1 MALGP
6 KIKWEQDEKIQWD
19 DNIYKW
25 DDIRVL
31 LKGGAAASS
40 GATEYRDLTRDFTE
54 EDKKKLVKIVC
65 KVNGL
70 EYQDEKWKK
79 SASKVNATQV
89 KIAVSKVLG
98 VKIDI

>member
-1 MALGP
+1 MS

-19 DNIYKW
+19 DNPFKW
-25 DDIRVL
+25 NDVQVL
-31 LKGGAAASS
+31 AKGGAAVSS
-40 GATEYRDLTRDFTE
+40 GATEYREITRDFSE
-54 EDKKKLVKIVC
+54 EEKKKLVRIVC

-70 EYQDEKWKK
+70 EYQEEKWKK

>member
-1 MALGP
+1 MS

-19 DNIYKW
+19 DNPFKW
-25 DDIRVL
+25 NDVQVL
-31 LKGGAAASS
+31 VKGGAAVSS
-40 GATEYRDLTRDFTE
+40 GATEYREITRDFSE
-54 EDKKKLVKIVC
+54 EEKKKLVRIVC

-70 EYQDEKWKK
+70 EYQEEKWKK